1 LPKGKKYQAV
11 IYADGKKADW
21 RTNPKEYVI
30 ETRTVSHKTKLRQK
44 LAPSGG
50 VAISIK
56 EL

>member
-1 LPKGKKYQAV
+1 MPMEKT
-11 IYADGKKADW
+11 ADW

-30 ETRTVSHKTKLRQK
+30 STKKVTNKTKLKQR

-50 VAISIK
+50 VAVSIK